1 MEYID
6 TSAQSMEARKKIC
19 KLLDEEEASEDEDED
34 SNSTANSPSVISCS
48 AVC

>member
-1 MEYID
+1 MELD
-6 TSAQSMEARKKIC
+6 TSAQSMEARKKIW
-19 KLLDEEEASEDEDED
+19 KLLDDEEASEDEDED